1 MSRFHIRQCRRMGFL
16 LFTVAMT
23 ALLVKLGIWQMSR
36 GAEKEALLSQ
46 LAARSQQQLT
56 ALTRL
61 PADVTGVSVVLEG
74 RFDDSKSV
82 LLDNQIFEG
91 RVGYRWMIPFMT
103 DNRWVLVELGWVPA
117 PASRESLPE
126 LAGLNGRFTVSG
138 IIDFPSDRVVLTED
152 TSDQGW
158 PRRVQSVDMEQLG
171 NATGLVLQPWLIR
184 SDKLQD
190 EKGERFNIGTEN
202 VWEPVVMKPEKHY
215 AYAMQ
220 WFGLALVV
228 VIGAGLWWRKA

>member
-1 MSRFHIRQCRRMGFL
+1 M
-16 LFTVAMT
+16 TV
-23 ALLVKLGIWQMSR
+23 LLVKLGGWQMSR

-46 LAARSQQQLT
+46 LAERSQQQVT
-56 ALTRL
+56 TLTRL
-61 PADVTGVSVVLEG
+61 PADVTGISVVLKG

-82 LLDNQIFEG
+82 LLDNQTFEG
-91 RVGYRWMIPFMT
+91 RVGYRWMVPFRT

-138 IIDFPSDRVVLTED
+138 ILDFPSERMVLTKSASEL
-152 TSDQGW
+152 GW

-171 NATGLVLQPWLIR
+171 NASGLVLQPWLIR

-190 EKGERFNIGTEN
+190 EKGERFNTGTEN

-228 VIGAGLWWRKA
+228 VIGAGLWWRKEWR